1 MVADG
6 SDTLL
11 AEGKTDATHG
21 LLLDADQRLDKYFT
35 SRLAFHPT
43 KSQSI
48 TAGSYAD
55 KSLDKFFTRFASKVA
70 QDRLQFLFGP
80 TADTATLEGPLMSL
94 LAIGRASCRERV
106 CQYV

>member
-55 KSLDKFFTRFASKVA
+55 KSLDKFFTRFESKVA

-80 TADTATLEGPLMSL
+80 TADTATLEGTQ
-94 LAIGRASCRERV
+94 IGRASCRERV
-106 CQYV
+106 CKNV